1 MDLDKRIS
9 QKIIEAIKAKDNTRL
24 ETLRA
29 IKSSIILIKTKSS
42 EKKNLTE
49 NEETNLLQKLA
60 KQRRE
65 SANIFKTQKRND
77 LVNIEESQLKIIEE
91 FLPKQLD
98 DFELKKILTDIVI
111 NVNAKS
117 IKDMGKV
124 MGSANQIIAGR
135 ADGKKIAEL
144 VKKIL
149 S

>member
-9 QKIIEAIKAKDNTRL
+9 QKIIEAIKAKDNVRL

-49 NEETNLLQKLA
+49 NEEINLLQKLA

-65 SANIFKTQKRND
+65 SAEVFKTQKRND

-98 DFELKKILTDIVI
+98 DFDLKKILTDIVI

-124 MGSANQIIAGR
+124 MGSAHQIIAGR